1 MYQLR
6 HQNYKKE
13 RLENNFKRINISVN
27 DMDKSEEK
35 RTNKEENIYKKIL
48 GMIGMIG

>member
-13 RLENNFKRINISVN
+13 RLENNFKTINISIN
-27 DMDKSEEK
+27 DMVKFEKK

-48 GMIGMIG
+48 GMICMIG